1 MLFLS
6 LALLRRRREA
16 FTPLMILTP
25 GFWRTDTGSRVTR
38 GPVPVIAVEEL
49 TDSRVTATNAALSGS
64 PRTGPR
70 PPFPGDFGPGNPA
83 VFFLRRDVDRGGFSG
98 A

>member
-25 GFWRTDTGSRVTR
+25 GFWRAETGSRVTR

-49 TDSRVTATNAALSGS
+49 TDSRVTATNAGLSATAANRGAD
-64 PRTGPR
+64 PLVVGN
-70 PPFPGDFGPGNPA
+70 FGPDNSTII
-83 VFFLRRDVDRGGFSG
+83 FLR
-98 A
+98 